1 MFRYSNGKARCFKK
15 KLKFYKDYLEADELA
30 QQNALIRFYFKVNP
44 DKLSDSEFCERWEEL
59 MFVLKFNGTIQD
71 KNGK

>member
-1 MFRYSNGKARCFKK
+1 MFRHLNGKARCFKK

-44 DKLSDSEFCERWEEL
+44 DKLSDSEFCKMWEEL